1 MPKLFS
7 ARGFR
12 FFFYSNEKNEPCHVH
27 VKGHGGEAKFW
38 MPGCEMVFSYR
49 LSAKDIRNIL
59 EILRENAS
67 LIEEGWNEF
76 FKSGH

>member
-7 ARGFR
+7 AGGFR

-38 MPGCEMVFSYR
+38 IPSCEMVFSYR
-49 LSAKDIRNIL
+49 INAKDIKK
-59 EILRENAS
+59 ILRILQEKVNF
-67 LIEEGWNEF
+67 IKEQWNEF